1 MHDATLYRRH
11 LLSLLP
17 LASAPSLARADN
29 SKAVEWMVG
38 YATGGGSS
46 IAADYVARVHEV
58 ENTVFTA
65 DSAVPPANFFLYS
78 KLTYSAEWDF
88 APVGTISRFPLVL
101 VVSPSAHHM
110 VTEMFCLKTGLNITH
125 VPYKGAAPAM
135 PDIPTLAEQGLDGF
149 EAYAWQAAALAGT
162 SAATV
167 HTLNKHLGDG
177 RNSAAVQSRM
187 AVLGIEPLPGTPE
200 QLAQFAA
207 KVGPCGARGQH
218 QAGLRTCERIAHAHV
233 RPPMTTCVHT
243 NRFAR
248 GRLALRVGA
257 HQAAFGRCSPCLG
270 MRLGGGL
277 RLGAPRRG
285 RDRSTHTF

>member
-46 IAADYVARVHEV
+46 IAADYVARVREL

-65 DSAVPPANFFLYS
+65 DSAVVPANLFLYS

-88 APVGTISRFPLVL
+88 APVGTIARFPLML
-101 VVSPSAHHM
+101 VVSHSAHHM

-125 VPYKGAAPAM
+125 VPHKGAAPAM
-135 PDIPTLAEQGLDGF
+135 PDIPTLA
-149 EAYAWQAAALAGT
+149 GT
-162 SAATV
+162 GAATV
-167 HTLNKHLGDG
+167 HTLNKHLGDTL
-177 RNSAAVQSRM
+177 NLAAVQSRM
-187 AVLGIEPLPGTPE
+187 AALVVKPLPGTPE